1 MQHSES
7 VKEIFGAL
15 SKFRAQVKQ
24 PAKTAKNPYFNS
36 KYVTLEGVMR
46 AIDAALP
53 GTGLAYSQLAENGDN
68 GVSVTTLI
76 THSSGEWILVGP
88 LTLNPTKRDP
98 QGQGSAI
105 TYAKRYQL
113 ASAFGVSSDID
124 DDGNAGTFGDDRQ
137 SGYQRQSAQNDSY
150 RGRNANQG
158 NRQSSAPQQAQERP
172 LTANG
177 NSRPLPRRQPQLRQT
192 AEQKALHDEATAKME
207 AAQATK
213 QEAANTVVD
222 ANGTTLLQLFA
233 EAMQAGKGSPKSQ
246 NLDAWA
252 HRSEENMALVQR
264 IAATGAWK

>member
-36 KYVTLEGVMR
+36 KYVTLEGVMQ
-46 AIDAALP
+46 AVDAALP

-68 GVSVTTLI
+68 GVSVSTLI
-76 THSSGEWILVGP
+76 THSSGEWMIIGP

-113 ASAFGVSSDID
+113 ASAFGISSDID
-124 DDGNAGTFGDDRQ
+124 DDGNAGTFGEDRL
-137 SGYQRQSAQNDSY
+137 SGYQRQSAQN
-150 RGRNANQG
+150 AN
-158 NRQSSAPQQAQERP
+158 
-172 LTANG
+172 
-177 NSRPLPRRQPQLRQT
+177 RRQPQPRQT
-192 AEQKALHDEATAKME
+192 AEQKARHDAATAKME
-207 AAQATK
+207 AMQAAK

-222 ANGTTLLQLFA
+222 DKGTTLLQLYRDA
-233 EAMQAGKGSPKSQ
+233 QQQGKGSPKSKE
-246 NLDAWA
+246 LDVWA
-252 HRSEENMALVQR
+252 HQSQENMALVQR
-264 IAATGAWK
+264 IAATGAWQ

>member
-7 VKEIFGAL
+7 VKELFGAL

-36 KYVTLEGVMR
+36 KYVTLEGVMQ
-46 AIDAALP
+46 AVDAALP

-68 GVSVTTLI
+68 GVSVSTLI
-76 THSSGEWILVGP
+76 THSSGEWMIVGP
-88 LTLNPTKRDP
+88 LTFNPTKRDP

-113 ASAFGVSSDID
+113 ASAFGISSELD
-124 DDGNAGTFGDDRQ
+124 DDGNAGTFGGDRQ
-137 SGYQRQSAQNDSY
+137 SGYQRQSAPKNSY
-150 RGRNANQG
+150 RGQNANQG
-158 NRQSSAPQQAQERP
+158 NQPNARQQTQERP

-177 NSRPLPRRQPQLRQT
+177 NSQPLPRRQPQPRQT
-192 AEQKALHDEATAKME
+192 AEQKALHDAATAKME
-207 AAQATK
+207 AAQAAK

-233 EAMQAGKGSPKSQ
+233 EAMRDGKGSPKSQ
-246 NLDAWA
+246 ELDSWA
-252 HRSEENMALVQR
+252 HQSDENMALVKR
-264 IAATGAWK
+264 VTATGAWR